1 MKQSP
6 IESPCISVC
15 RMDNEVCVGCGRTV
29 EEVVEWYN
37 FTNEQKQ
44 AVLNRLEKKEQGW
57 FK

>member
-1 MKQSP
+1 
-6 IESPCISVC
+6 
-15 RMDNEVCVGCGRTV
+15 MDNEVCVGCGRTV